1 MRIWIFRHIATTT
14 QYENANSIGGSGAEG
29 HDGFNSV
36 NLNYYPMGG
45 GVGYHADDEFLFDG
59 LNQSIR
65 IVSLS
70 LCARNHDGGHDGER
84 LFQVKGKLN
93 NGEVRCEEGG
103 TISEITLKHGDIVT
117 MEGMFQK
124 FYLHSVWPGDDV
136 ENVHIDDDRCQGER
150 INLTWR
156 TIVRHLDGS
165 DECRGLICP
174 MSKK

>member
-1 MRIWIFRHIATTT
+1 MLTVLCDITSVITTVV
-14 QYENANSIGGSGAEG
+14 GGSGAEG
-29 HDGFNSV
+29 HDGLNSV

-59 LNQSIR
+59 LNQSIL

-70 LCARNHDGGHDGER
+70 LCARNHEVGGHDGER
-84 LFQVKGKLN
+84 IFQVKRKRRN
-93 NGEVRCEEGG
+93 IDTDKGEVRCVEGG
-103 TISEITLKHGDIVT
+103 TISEITLHHGDIMT

-124 FYLHSVWPGDDV
+124 CYLHSVWPGDDV
-136 ENVHIDDDRCQGER
+136 ENVHIDYDRCHGQR

-165 DECRGLICP
+165 DECCGLICP
-174 MSKK
+174 M